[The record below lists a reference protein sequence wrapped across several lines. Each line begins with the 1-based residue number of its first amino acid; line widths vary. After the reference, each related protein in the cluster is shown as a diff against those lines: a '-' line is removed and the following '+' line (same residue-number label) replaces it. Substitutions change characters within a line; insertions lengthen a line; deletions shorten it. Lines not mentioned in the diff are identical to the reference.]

1 MEHSRSFRV
10 IPVLLLASFFET
22 VNAADIAAPNV
33 ILIVADDLG
42 YGDLGCYGQKEIKT
56 PCLDRLATEGTRFT
70 DFYAGSTVC
79 APSRCVLMTGLH
91 TGHARVRGN
100 ALVPLLPEDVTLA
113 EIFKA
118 RGYHTGMFGKWGL
131 GEPGSTGIPNKQG
144 FDEWFGYLNQGHAHN
159 YYPEFLWRNESQEK
173 LPGNKAVAGV
183 AIRKGTYSQDLFLRE
198 SLAFLAQ
205 NKDRP
210 FFLYLPWTLPHAN
223 NEAGRVKGNGME
235 IPSLG
240 EYASK
245 SWPEP
250 EKGRA
255 AMISRLDADVGKIV
269 EKVAELGLAE
279 NTLILFTSDNGPH
292 AEGNSMVEFFDSNGP
307 LRGSKRDLYE
317 GGIRVPLI
325 VRWKGHVPVGK
336 TNDTPWGFVDM
347 VPTLAAL
354 IDAEVPKGTD
364 GVSMLSVIE
373 GRNSPEHPPLY
384 WEFHERGFDQ
394 AVRMGSWKGVRH
406 GMGPI
411 ELYDLKTDISEE
423 HNVASDHADIVH
435 QMTEY
440 LATARTESEHWPVD
454 TTKQKQN
461 RKRPTAAKA
470 E

>member
-1 MEHSRSFRV
+1 MNSHYLWVTLFLVGSFSANCF
-10 IPVLLLASFFET
+10 AS
-22 VNAADIAAPNV
+22 PNV

-42 YGDLGCYGQKEIKT
+42 YGDLGCYGQKEINT

-131 GEPGSTGIPNKQG
+131 GEPGSTGIPTKQG

-183 AIRKGTYSQDLFLRE
+183 AIEKGTYSQDLFLKE
-198 SLAFLAQ
+198 SLAFLGR

-292 AEGNSMVEFFDSNGP
+292 AEGNSTVEFLDSNGP

-325 VRWKGHVPVGK
+325 VRWPGHVPAGNV
-336 TNDTPWGFVDM
+336 DETPWGFVDM

-354 IDAEVPKGTD
+354 IGAEVPKEID
-364 GVSMLSVIE
+364 GVSELPLIE
-373 GRNSPEHPPLY
+373 GKKAPIHPPLY

-394 AVRMGSWKGVRH
+394 AVRMGNWKGVRH
-406 GMGPI
+406 SQGPI
-411 ELYDLKTDISEE
+411 ELYDLKTDIGEE
-423 HNVASDHADIVH
+423 HNVASAHADVVEN
-435 QMTEY
+435 MSEY
-440 LATARTESEHWPVD
+440 LATARTDSEHWPID
-454 TTKQKQN
+454 TKKQGQN
-461 RKRPTAAKA
+461 RKRPKAAKTD
-470 E
+470 